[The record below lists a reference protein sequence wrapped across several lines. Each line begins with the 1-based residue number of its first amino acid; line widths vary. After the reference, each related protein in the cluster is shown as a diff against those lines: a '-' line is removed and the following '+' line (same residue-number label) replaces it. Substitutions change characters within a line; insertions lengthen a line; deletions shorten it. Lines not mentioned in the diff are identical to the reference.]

1 MTLNTGGPVI
11 YTRLP
16 LKRLYNAERHQCNV
30 SGHSSCW
37 AASTPIGP
45 HVARSMGLG
54 PANGSAPL

>member
-1 MTLNTGGPVI
+1 MGYDVLFD
-11 YTRLP
+11 RLCG
-16 LKRLYNAERHQCNV
+16 LIRVEWDGLL